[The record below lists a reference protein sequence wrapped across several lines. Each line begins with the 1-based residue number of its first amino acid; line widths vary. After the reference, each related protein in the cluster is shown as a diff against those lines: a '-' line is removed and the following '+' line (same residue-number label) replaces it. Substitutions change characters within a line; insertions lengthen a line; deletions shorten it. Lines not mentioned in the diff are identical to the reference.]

1 MYDTICSC
9 MVSYTLRKEVK
20 IHIIDDEEYERDEEF
35 YVLLGKP
42 QEVDVTAGSADG
54 PDPTAVL
61 GDCCKT
67 TVLIREDHEFKSDVG
82 MYIIDVIRTYLYWNR
97 CHYPDGYT
105 TFESGWWKLG

>member
-1 MYDTICSC
+1 
-9 MVSYTLRKEVK
+9 MVVNRKEIK

-42 QEVDVTAGSADG
+42 QEVDVTIGSADG
-54 PDPTAVL
+54 PDPTAIL

-82 MYIIDVIRTYLYWNR
+82 MSRYLADIANQQQPLY
-97 CHYPDGYT
+97 CIHIEPTLKG
-105 TFESGWWKLG
+105 